1 MSFAMVLVALKGG
14 AGSGNFHH
22 AGVPGHVGGSAPQ
35 GSGRVWSGKQH
46 AAESS
51 ISSEAEAGHAK
62 LKSGQIGEQLAMRV
76 LSEKMGVPFGT
87 LNVGINNAPIDVG
100 GDHTAVEVKTGLA
113 TNGPTAQH
121 WRAMISKPSKKE
133 QALIDQMSKEDKK
146 AYFKYK
152 DQQTIQRKQEML
164 KKLTEIAGSEVKP
177 ITMGVILSADGKR
190 GDVYMIPGFHLR
202 LPWKDYATDEYFVGS
217 YDV

>member
-1 MSFAMVLVALKGG
+1 
-14 AGSGNFHH
+14 
-22 AGVPGHVGGSAPQ
+22 
-35 GSGRVWSGKQH
+35 
-46 AAESS
+46 
-51 ISSEAEAGHAK
+51 
-62 LKSGQIGEQLAMRV
+62 MRV
-76 LSEKMGVPFGT
+76 LSERFGVPFET

-133 QALIDQMSKEDKK
+133 QALIDQMSPADKK

-152 DQQTIQRKQEML
+152 DEQTMQRKQDML

-177 ITMGVILSADGKR
+177 ITVGVILSPDGKR
-190 GDVYMIPGFHLR
+190 GDVFIVPGFHLR
-202 LPWKDYATDEYFVGS
+202 LPWKDYATDDYFAGS